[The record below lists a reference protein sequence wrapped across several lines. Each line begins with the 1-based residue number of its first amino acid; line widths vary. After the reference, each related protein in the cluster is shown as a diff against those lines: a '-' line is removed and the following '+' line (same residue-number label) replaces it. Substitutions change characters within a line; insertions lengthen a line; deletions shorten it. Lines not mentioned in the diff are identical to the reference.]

1 MKTEA
6 QNAADFMAQ
15 RETSYSQR
23 IMNAKKSGKNPT
35 WNDTSADGKRTSLSA
50 RHAKQVPEVVKKPED
65 VATPSHTRTVA
76 SSALLSEYPSCMTW
90 TIVTILLII
99 GICLCKMGMKNSA
112 HA

>member
-15 RETSYSQR
+15 RETSFTQR

-35 WNDTSADGKRTSLSA
+35 WSGTSADGKRTSLSA
-50 RHAKQVPEVVKKPED
+50 RHAQQVPEVAKKTEKLVPHHTETA
-65 VATPSHTRTVA
+65 VPSA
-76 SSALLSEYPSCMTW
+76 PLAEYPSCMTW
-90 TIVTILLII
+90 TVVTILVII
-99 GICLCKMGMKNSA
+99 GICLCKMAMKHST